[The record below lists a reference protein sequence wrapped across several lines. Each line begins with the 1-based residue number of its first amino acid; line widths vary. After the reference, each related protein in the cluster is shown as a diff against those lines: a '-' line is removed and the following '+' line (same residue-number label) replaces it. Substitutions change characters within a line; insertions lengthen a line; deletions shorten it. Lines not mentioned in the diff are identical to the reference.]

1 MTAQASNN
9 SQVSSQRD
17 KIPRDSKVMELILR
31 SAGVEE
37 FEPKVVQ
44 QLLEFAHRY
53 TIDVI
58 QDASAYA
65 EHTGKNEMDIDDVK
79 LAIQG
84 RINHSFI
91 APPKQEFLAQLAKE
105 QNKEP
110 LPPVP
115 LKYGLRLPP
124 DRHCLTAINFQLIP
138 EPPPPPPMP
147 QYMQEDNNTFSRL
160 EGNNETS
167 SSLPTEKDAMTGVQP
182 TSSINTPINNNNH
195 DDDDDIPKKGISPTD
210 ETDYDMPDVEETQDQ
225 ELKMNASYKR
235 PAEDD
240 EYDDF

>member
-1 MTAQASNN
+1 MTTQASSNP
-9 SQVSSQRD
+9 QVSSQRD

-91 APPKQEFLAQLAKE
+91 APPKQELAKE

-138 EPPPPPPMP
+138 EH
-147 QYMQEDNNTFSRL
+147 NNTTFSRL

-167 SSLPTEKDAMTGVQP
+167 RSLPTEKDVMTGVQP
-182 TSSINTPINNNNH
+182 TSN
-195 DDDDDIPKKGISPTD
+195 
-210 ETDYDMPDVEETQDQ
+210 ETDYDMQDVEETQDP
-225 ELKMNASYKR
+225 EVKMNAGYKR